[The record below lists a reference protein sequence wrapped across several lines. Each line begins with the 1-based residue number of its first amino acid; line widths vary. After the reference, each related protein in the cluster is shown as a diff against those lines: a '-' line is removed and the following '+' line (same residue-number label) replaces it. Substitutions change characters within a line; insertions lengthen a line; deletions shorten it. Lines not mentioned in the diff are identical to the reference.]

1 MVKCLKFGGET
12 MSDQNRGKISLLAAS
27 FLWGFGFIAV
37 QNALDS
43 GWSPFGLLAM
53 RGWIAGILFLFLSYK
68 TKWWQNSKLVISGV
82 LGGILMFSGF
92 VFQTYGQAYSTPAN
106 AAFLTTL
113 YVIFTPFLVRLLF
126 KVKLKPKVFVAALVA
141 IIGLGILNLKDGY
154 QVQTGDV
161 LLLICAFLFALHI
174 IALEKMGQY
183 IDPISLT
190 AIQTLTMGV
199 LSTVAMF
206 IMKEGLQESGWL
218 GVLYSG
224 LISSGAASFLQ
235 AYGQKR
241 VSASLAS
248 LILTLEAIF
257 GVICSVLILG
267 EELTINMVIGG
278 SLLLVAVLIIEMKR
292 K

>member
-1 MVKCLKFGGET
+1 MVKCLKFGGEK
-12 MSDQNRGKISLLAAS
+12 MSEQNKGKLSLLAAS

-37 QNALDS
+37 QDALDS
-43 GWSPFGLLAM
+43 GWTPFGLLAM
-53 RGWIAGILFLFLSYK
+53 RGLIAGILFFFLSYK
-68 TKWWQNSKLVISGV
+68 TKWWRNRKVVVSGI

-92 VFQTYGQAYSTPAN
+92 IFQTYGQAYSTPAN

-126 KVKLKPKVFVAALVA
+126 KVKLKPKVFVAALIA
-141 IIGLGILNLKDGY
+141 IIGLGVLNLKDGY

-174 IALEKMGQY
+174 IALEKMGEY
-183 IDPISLT
+183 IDPLSLT
-190 AIQTLTMGV
+190 AIQTLTMGI
-199 LSTVAMF
+199 LSLIAMF
-206 IMKEGLQESGWL
+206 LMKENLQEGGWL

-235 AYGQKR
+235 AHGQKR
-241 VSASLAS
+241 VNASLAS
-248 LILTLEAIF
+248 LILTMEAIF
-257 GVICSVLILG
+257 GVLCSVWLLG
-267 EELTINMVIGG
+267 EELTINMLIGG
-278 SLLLVAVLIIEMKR
+278 TLLLLAVLIIEIKR